1 MAKASGLFV
10 ILAGTASLCG
20 AYLLHPNT
28 ATDRLV
34 SPKLTDISS
43 KQTDIVRDFDI
54 GVQIPDSGG
63 DPALAM
69 APKAMAPKGWR
80 AYVDPAEH
88 EAAVVVTITK
98 RSNDQKVTTEIAP
111 PPRSDDRTSLAG
123 ELQRELRRVGCYD
136 GAISDSWTRATR
148 TAMKTFT
155 NRVNATLPIDK
166 PDQILL
172 ALVQGY
178 REKVCDVT
186 CPAGEGLAKDGR
198 CLPNA
203 VLARVTKKVV
213 RHNAPVQTAEQ
224 PGGHVT
230 LVWSLPT
237 PPQPELRK
245 PAGDPTLLARKPTS
259 TAYVPNVAGNAAAK
273 RGRTRNRAVAI
284 RRGEARHRSDF
295 GSTIFRNIF
304 RNADALGVH

>member
-10 ILAGTASLCG
+10 ILAGTASLWG
-20 AYLLHPNT
+20 AYLLHSNT

-34 SPKLTDISS
+34 APKQTDISS
-43 KQTDIVRDFDI
+43 EQTDIVRDAYS
-54 GVQIPDSGG
+54 GVQVRDSGG
-63 DPALAM
+63 DTALAM
-69 APKAMAPKGWR
+69 APEGWQ

-88 EAAVVVTITK
+88 EAEVVVTITK
-98 RSNDQKVTTEIAP
+98 RSNDQKVNGEIAP

-123 ELQRELRRVGCYD
+123 ALQRELRRVGCYD
-136 GAISDSWTRATR
+136 GAINDSWTRATR

-178 REKVCDVT
+178 RESVCGVA
-186 CPAGEGLAKDGR
+186 CPAGEGLAMDGR
-198 CLPNA
+198 CQPNA
-203 VLARVTKKVV
+203 VLARMTKKVV
-213 RHNAPVQTAEQ
+213 RRNAPVQTAEQ

-230 LVWSLPT
+230 LVWSVPT

-245 PAGDPTLLARKPTS
+245 PAGGPTLLARKPTN
-259 TAYVPNVAGNAAAK
+259 TAYAPDVAANVAAK
-273 RGRTRNRAVAI
+273 RGRTRNRAVAT

-304 RNADALGVH
+304 RNADALGLY

>member
-20 AYLLHPNT
+20 AYLLHSNT
-28 ATDRLV
+28 ATDQLV
-34 SPKLTDISS
+34 ATKETDISS
-43 KQTDIVRDFDI
+43 EQTDIVRDAYS
-54 GVQIPDSGG
+54 GVQVPDSGG
-63 DPALAM
+63 DTAISM
-69 APKAMAPKGWR
+69 APEGWR
-80 AYVDPAEH
+80 AYVDPAGH
-88 EAAVVVTITK
+88 AAEVVVTITK
-98 RSNDQKVTTEIAP
+98 RSTDQKIHAEIAP
-111 PPRSDDRTSLAG
+111 PQRSDDRTSLAG

-136 GAISDSWTRATR
+136 GAINDSWTRATR
-148 TAMKTFT
+148 AAMKTFN

-172 ALVQGY
+172 ALVHCY
-178 REKVCDVT
+178 RERVCDVA

-203 VLARVTKKVV
+203 VLARVAKKVV
-213 RHNAPVQTAEQ
+213 RRNAPAHAAEQ

-237 PPQPELRK
+237 PPQPEVRK
-245 PAGDPTLLARKPTS
+245 PAGGPTLLAGKPTN
-259 TAYVPNVAGNAAAK
+259 TAHVPEVTANAAAK
-273 RGRTRNRAVAI
+273 RGRTRNRAVAT
-284 RRGEARHRSDF
+284 RRWESRHRSDF

-304 RNADALGVH
+304 RNADALGLH

>member
-28 ATDRLV
+28 ATDQLV
-34 SPKLTDISS
+34 AAKETDISS
-43 KQTDIVRDFDI
+43 QQTDIVRDAYS
-54 GVQIPDSGG
+54 GVQVPDSGG
-63 DPALAM
+63 DGTFTM
-69 APKAMAPKGWR
+69 APEGWR
-80 AYVDPAEH
+80 AYVDPAGH
-88 EAAVVVTITK
+88 EAEVVVITK
-98 RSNDQKVTTEIAP
+98 RSTDHKIHAEIAP

-123 ELQRELRRVGCYD
+123 ELQRGLRRAGCYD
-136 GAISDSWTRATR
+136 GAINDSWTRATR
-148 TAMKTFT
+148 AAMKAFT

-178 REKVCDVT
+178 RERVCDVA

-213 RHNAPVQTAEQ
+213 RRNAPVQAAEQ

-237 PPQPELRK
+237 PPQPEVRK
-245 PAGDPTLLARKPTS
+245 PAGGPTLLAKPTN
-259 TAYVPNVAGNAAAK
+259 TAHVPAVTANAAAK
-273 RGRTRNRAVAI
+273 RGRTRNRAVAT
-284 RRGEARHRSDF
+284 RRWEGRHRSDF

-304 RNADALGVH
+304 RNADALGLR

>member
-20 AYLLHPNT
+20 AYLLHSNP

-34 SPKLTDISS
+34 STKQANIS
-43 KQTDIVRDFDI
+43 KQIDIVRDAYS
-54 GVQIPDSGG
+54 GVQVHDSA
-63 DPALAM
+63 DTALATAPAM
-69 APKAMAPKGWR
+69 APAMAPKGWR
-80 AYVDPAEH
+80 AYVHAVEH
-88 EAAVVVTITK
+88 EAGVVVTITK
-98 RSNDQKVTTEIAP
+98 RSNDQKVNTKIAP
-111 PPRSDDRTSLAG
+111 PPGSDERTSLAG

-136 GAISDSWTRATR
+136 GAVNDSWTRAAR

-178 REKVCDVT
+178 HEKVCDVA

-203 VLARVTKKVV
+203 VLARLTKKVP
-213 RHNAPVQTAEQ
+213 RRNGPGQTAEQ

-245 PAGDPTLLARKPTS
+245 PAGDPTLLARKPTN
-259 TAYVPNVAGNAAAK
+259 TAYVPGVATNAAAK
-273 RGRTRNRAVAI
+273 NARTRNRAVA

-304 RNADALGVH
+304 RNADALGLH